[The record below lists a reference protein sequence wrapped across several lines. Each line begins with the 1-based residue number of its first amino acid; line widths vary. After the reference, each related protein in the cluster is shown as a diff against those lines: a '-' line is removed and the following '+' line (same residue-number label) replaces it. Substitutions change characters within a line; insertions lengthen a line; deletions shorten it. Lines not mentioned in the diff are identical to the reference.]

1 MVWGCVQMV
10 WWCVQMVW
18 WCVQMVM
25 CVIFKCMLCVHIKK
39 DIWRRKTDWH
49 SGRQEG
55 KSLLPSFPAELQK
68 QSPNSTSFPERL
80 EIFLNFLWVQV
91 LRQYRMVSARNAEA
105 VHGPRFEFPIQAEF
119 IVKRWNWI
127 PNCTFF
133 YGQKIPTSTSTW
145 LLYVLVQCLLI
156 RIIKDDVD
164 N

>member
-1 MVWGCVQMV
+1 MYVVCSY
-10 WWCVQMVW
+10 
-18 WCVQMVM
+18 
-25 CVIFKCMLCVHIKK
+25 KERYAEKK
-39 DIWRRKTDWH
+39 DRLTFGEAGRKKSAAKFSSRTPKTVTKFNFF
-49 SGRQEG
+49 SRKVG
-55 KSLLPSFPAELQK
+55 KFSL
-68 QSPNSTSFPERL
+68 
-80 EIFLNFLWVQV
+80 IFYEYK
-91 LRQYRMVSARNAEA
+91 YRMVSARNAEA